1 MTTLKQILDEQA
13 QLESKAGT
21 PTVLFP
27 TEEWEIAY
35 LNGGLSGLVY
45 EKMCAYVGPDHPFHC
60 RLLISDAIKI
70 VMLATHAAQI
80 RADVLKMKQALE
92 FYANTENYN
101 KEEGSVIDMQPRG
114 LNRKMRRV
122 LDFGDRA
129 RAVLDELGFGGG
141 E

>member
-1 MTTLKQILDEQA
+1 MKLKQILDEQA

-27 TEEWEIAY
+27 TEEWEMAY

-70 VMLATHAAQI
+70 AMLATHAAQI
-80 RADVLKMKQALE
+80 RADVLRLV
-92 FYANTENYN
+92 
-101 KEEGSVIDMQPRG
+101 EELKNHCEETTGYYSCRCT
-114 LNRKMRRV
+114 
-122 LDFGDRA
+122 GDSYDVRE
-129 RAVLDELGFGGG
+129 LLKELGFGGG

>member
-27 TEEWEIAY
+27 TEEWEMAY

-70 VMLATHAAQI
+70 AMLATHAAQI
-80 RADVLKMKQALE
+80 RTGVQDLADVLSAIL
-92 FYANTENYN
+92 N
-101 KEEGSVIDMQPRG
+101 SV
-114 LNRKMRRV
+114 V
-122 LDFGDRA
+122 LGDLVVRDSIGKGHIEKA
-129 RAVLDELGFGGG
+129 RAVLNELGFGETNG
-141 E
+141 EEK